1 MTIGGV
7 SARSRWMRSTNAS
20 LPFRK
25 CSIHTEVSMSTL
37 IAGPM
42 LPPLHGDAGH
52 PESEA
57 LRCRARQG
65 ACLLA
70 HARRFCQL
78 IGVSVSRFCLED
90 LANNIIEWSLFFVV
104 IRFVNRH
111 RLFGHT

>member
-1 MTIGGV
+1 MAGPQKTQVFSVGGRGAGSIPHAILTMTIGGV

-70 HARRFCQL
+70 HARRF
-78 IGVSVSRFCLED
+78 
-90 LANNIIEWSLFFVV
+90 
-104 IRFVNRH
+104 
-111 RLFGHT
+111 